1 MSHTSGPWILESGGP
16 ESNNSFYVL
25 TEAGFATDKPWIATV
40 QGTHVG
46 EKDEAINEA
55 NARLIAA
62 APDMLEALTECEE
75 YFAQRADADH
85 NGNDYVGN
93 AAMDMLMV
101 VRAALAKA
109 TEATNGR

>member
-1 MSHTSGPWILESGGP
+1 MSHTPGPWRISTDFNNPANEDKVCSIKGG
-16 ESNNSFYVL
+16 EDDF
-25 TEAGFATDKPWIATV
+25 FIAEICGDQPNQMADT
-40 QGTHVG
+40 
-46 EKDEAINEA
+46 
-55 NARLIAA
+55 RLIAA